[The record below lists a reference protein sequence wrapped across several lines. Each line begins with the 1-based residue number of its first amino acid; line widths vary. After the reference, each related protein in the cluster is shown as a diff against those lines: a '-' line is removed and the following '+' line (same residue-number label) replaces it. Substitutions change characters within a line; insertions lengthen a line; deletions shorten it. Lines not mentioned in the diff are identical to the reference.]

1 MNTRNVV
8 SGVVQGAVRT
18 VVLGLVLFSSFT
30 LAQPDAPPAHGG
42 KPPNIAQMEDQLGLT
57 DEQVQKM
64 REIRDNGGSMADMR
78 AVLTPEQQV
87 KAAQLRKEHK
97 GDLAERKAQMQQS
110 LGLSDEQMAKM
121 AQIRKDGG
129 SREDIRAVLTPQQQT
144 KFDAMRSQHGGKG
157 PAPTEDAD
165 E

>member
-1 MNTRNVV
+1 
-8 SGVVQGAVRT
+8 
-18 VVLGLVLFSSFT
+18 VLGLALFSG
-30 LAQPDAPPAHGG
+30 LAQAQPNTPPAVGG
-42 KPPNIAQMEDQLGLT
+42 KPPHSAQMEDKLGLT

-87 KAAQLRKEHK
+87 KAAQLRQEHQ
-97 GDLAERKAQMQQS
+97 GEMAARKSQLQQS

-144 KFDAMRSQHGGKG
+144 KIDAMRSQPGWKG
-157 PAPTEDAD
+157 PAPGEGTD

>member
-1 MNTRNVV
+1 MKTLEKRSVVRNALT
-8 SGVVQGAVRT
+8 G
-18 VVLGLVLFSSFT
+18 VVLGWVLLPNFT

-42 KPPNIAQMEDQLGLT
+42 KPPHMAQMEDKLGLT

-78 AVLTPEQQV
+78 AVLTPQQQV

-97 GDLAERKAQMQQS
+97 GDPGERKAQMQQS

-129 SREDIRAVLTPQQQT
+129 SREDMRAVLTPQQQA
-144 KFDAMRSQHGGKG
+144 KFDAMRSQHGPKA
-157 PAPTEDAD
+157 PAPPEGTD